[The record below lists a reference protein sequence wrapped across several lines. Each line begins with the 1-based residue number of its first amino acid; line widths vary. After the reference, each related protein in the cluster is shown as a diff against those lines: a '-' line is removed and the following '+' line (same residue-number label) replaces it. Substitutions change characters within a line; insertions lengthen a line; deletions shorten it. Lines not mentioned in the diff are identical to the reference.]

1 MVVLLLTNS
10 FLEKYECQT
19 ELMMILELYNQRK
32 DRKPFTLM
40 LLCVKG
46 TEVYYRN
53 KIKQIVFARNA
64 NFKTADTISIFSI
77 KIDTRT
83 DNYSNLANYLG
94 DLVQYP
100 LLWFDVYS
108 LALEPTPLF
117 LFSLS
122 LSLFNLFTD
131 I

>member
-1 MVVLLLTNS
+1 
-10 FLEKYECQT
+10 
-19 ELMMILELYNQRK
+19 
-32 DRKPFTLM
+32 M